1 MDDKHFSVNGG
12 SIYGLGAHAGASVGL
27 TFGPYFPGVF
37 GNPEH
42 DYSLNVGAGVVS
54 FGATGNK
61 GGIGFSFGVEPSW
74 GISGTEIRGIDVN
87 GCSTDEIYSHDFK

>member
-1 MDDKHFSVNGG
+1 M
-12 SIYGLGAHAGASVGL
+12 
-27 TFGPYFPGVF
+27 F